1 MQSFGFDMSRN
12 NGKKIILTI
21 RELSSNLHDKLS
33 SSVGGMYVIRSPV
46 TLRDEDFSNVEI
58 LLLDTVLQNDLEWLS
73 PSSLMRFPNL
83 KLIQS
88 TRAGVDVIK
97 FEEIPSG
104 VLVCGNVGA
113 YGEQIAEHVFGM
125 ILYFARNI
133 GWSNQLLARGVW
145 QVPESIFL
153 KGKTILVLGAGGI
166 GEPVAKLATSF
177 GMKTLGVNT
186 SGKSVPDFD
195 QVVSLD
201 KFEDLV
207 TEADV
212 IVVALPLTVG
222 TFHLI
227 GAKVLSKMKSECI
240 LVNIARGYIIDE
252 AALYTHLKRNPA
264 FKCALDVWWH
274 YPKKGEKFAQLFP
287 FFDLPNFLGTPHD
300 SGVVPE
306 TQELALLSSFENI
319 ARYAKNEPL
328 RGLMDRKDYQGLK
341 ELIDKVN

>member
-1 MQSFGFDMSRN
+1 MGTN
-12 NGKKIILTI
+12 TGKKIILLT
-21 RELSSNLHDKLS
+21 RELSSNSQDKLS
-33 SSVGGMYVIRSPV
+33 SSVEGKCEIKSPA
-46 TLRDEDFSNVEI
+46 TLKDEDFPRVEV
-58 LLLDTVLQNDLEWLS
+58 LLLDTILQGDMEWLS
-73 PSSLMRFPNL
+73 AESLKRFPNL

-88 TRAGVDVIK
+88 TRAGVDAIN

-104 VLVCGNVGA
+104 ILVCGNVGA

-133 GWSNQLLARGVW
+133 GLSNQLLAKGIW
-145 QVPESIFL
+145 EIPESIFL

-201 KFEDLV
+201 KFEELSR
-207 TEADV
+207 EADV
-212 IVVALPLTVG
+212 VVIALPLTVK

-227 GAKVLSKMKSECI
+227 DDRALSKMKPKCI

-252 AALYTHLKRNPA
+252 ASIYKHLRENPA

-274 YPKKGEKFAQLFP
+274 YPKKGEKFAQEFP

-300 SGVVPE
+300 SGIVPE
-306 TQELALLSSFENI
+306 TQEIALLSSFENI
-319 ARYAKNEPL
+319 ARFAKDEPL
-328 RGLMDRKDYQGLK
+328 RGLMVGRDYQGLK
-341 ELIDKVN
+341 ELIARAN

>member
-1 MQSFGFDMSRN
+1 MSN
-12 NGKKIILTI
+12 KAGKKFILST
-21 RELSSNLHDKLS
+21 RELSPSLNDKFS
-33 SSVGGMYVIRSPV
+33 SLLGIEYEIKSLA
-46 TLRDEDFSNVEI
+46 TLVDWDFPRVEI
-58 LLLDTVLQNDLEWLS
+58 LLLDTVIQNDLEFLS
-73 PSSLMRFPNL
+73 PDSLQRFSNL

-88 TRAGVDVIK
+88 TRAGLDIIK
-97 FEEIPSG
+97 FEDMPSG

-113 YGEQIAEHVFGM
+113 FGEQIAEHVFGM

-133 GWSNQLLARGVW
+133 GLSNRLLAKGIW
-145 QVPESIFL
+145 EIPESIFL

-195 QVVSLD
+195 LVVNLD
-201 KFEDLV
+201 KFEEL
-207 TEADV
+207 TNEADV
-212 IVVALPLTVG
+212 IVIALPLTLN

-227 GAKVLSKMKSECI
+227 GERALSKMNPKCI
-240 LVNIARGYIIDE
+240 LVNISRGYIIDE
-252 AALYTHLKRNPA
+252 AALYKHLKENPS

-274 YPKKGEKFAQLFP
+274 YPKKGERFEQKFP

-306 TQELALLSSFENI
+306 TQELALQSALENI
-319 ARYAKNEPL
+319 VRFTKNEPL
-328 RGLMDRKDYQGLK
+328 RGLMDRKDYVGLN
-341 ELIDKVN
+341 ELIAKAN